1 MSDEAHILHKIRV
14 WGEMFS
20 RGIYLYSLHR
30 IVTLNKIWVC
40 ISNYYF
46 SNYSKTL
53 NTVNYDNSSKST
65 NCYNSMFWSI
75 VFFQPLNRQRHVFR
89 ARCTRRDKLDATYRL
104 RSWFE
109 KISFNIRF
117 HTTKVFFVKFGYYQ
131 ARTSFAISSLANFI
145 MYHLYHY
152 NSSYD

>member
-1 MSDEAHILHKIRV
+1 MSDEAHILHKITV

-53 NTVNYDNSSKST
+53 NTLNYDNSSKST
-65 NCYNSMFWSI
+65 NCYNSIFWSI
-75 VFFQPLNRQRHVFR
+75 VFTSRKTGDIMYLKPVAH
-89 ARCTRRDKLDATYRL
+89 DATSWMRPCRL
-104 RSWFE
+104 WSWFE
-109 KISFNIRF
+109 KIGFNIRF
-117 HTTKVFFVKFGYYQ
+117 HTTSVLFVKFGYYQ

-145 MYHLYHY
+145 MNHLYHY
-152 NSSYD
+152 NLIYD